1 MNRKKV
7 WIPVVLVLGVILMP
21 LFGFRTLL
29 LHLLSAR
36 GAFDPSA
43 APPAPDYRQDAA
55 WSALPTRS
63 DAGDPVPEGTVAVDQ
78 QTLAVDVF
86 YVHPTSYVGRAW
98 NGAWDDPTVV
108 EGTDRASTGI
118 QATAF
123 NGVAAVYA
131 PRYRQ
136 ANGMTF
142 VTLSADGRAA
152 QDLAAG
158 DLRQAFAEFQR
169 RRGPNRPFIVA
180 GHSQGAMLVQR
191 ILEEE
196 VGATELKNR
205 LVYAILPGSI
215 VPPTGLKGIP
225 ACERPDQTGC
235 VLSWNA
241 RGPGFKPGPLEMAGP
256 PERLCVNPLSWYKD
270 EKDIP
275 ADRNLGAVFLES
287 KDHRPQPAFAD
298 ASCED
303 GRLVVRTLGKM
314 PRDLASRILDS
325 AVGPE
330 NYHPVEYQIF
340 FMNIRQ
346 NAEQRVAAWKAQNPP
361 G

>member
-1 MNRKKV
+1 V
-7 WIPVVLVLGVILMP
+7 
-21 LFGFRTLL
+21 
-29 LHLLSAR
+29 
-36 GAFDPSA
+36 
-43 APPAPDYRQDAA
+43 
-55 WSALPTRS
+55 AL
-63 DAGDPVPEGTVAVDQ
+63 DQ

-108 EGTDRASTGI
+108 EATDRASTGI

-123 NGVAAVYA
+123 NGVGAIYA

-142 VTLSADGRAA
+142 VTPSPEGQAA

-158 DLRQAFAEFQR
+158 DLRRAFAEFQR

-180 GHSQGAMLVQR
+180 GHSQGAMLMQR
-191 ILEEE
+191 LLEEE
-196 VGATELKNR
+196 VGATELKN
-205 LVYAILPGSI
+205 LLIYAILPGSI
-215 VPPTGLKGIP
+215 IPPAGLKGIP
-225 ACERPDQTGC
+225 ACEGPDQTGC

-241 RGPGFKPGPLEMAGP
+241 RGPNFQPGPLEMAGP
-256 PERLCVNPLSWYKD
+256 TERLCVNPLSWTTD
-270 EKDIP
+270 EKAVP
-275 ADRNLGAVFLES
+275 ADQNLGAVFLES
-287 KDHRPQPAFAD
+287 NDRRPRPGFAD
-298 ASCED
+298 AQCAE

-314 PRDLASRILDS
+314 PRDLLSRILD
-325 AVGPE
+325 AAMGPE

-346 NAEQRVAAWKAQNPP
+346 NAEQRVAAWKAQNLP